1 MVLRADGWWS
11 ALTKLGTAFD
21 KLTSFRFAKGKTL
34 TPEHC
39 SDLYYFNPLAAKVC
53 SVLAEDAMREG
64 VCIRDEDGKEIDDV
78 QSRLR
83 ELDVVR
89 QLTDGAVF
97 GAVYGAGGVYLG
109 VEDGLAPD
117 QPLDVERVTAVQFL
131 RVIDRRDLAIRKW
144 YQDPLTSKFNTP
156 ELYSFV
162 QTGVGG
168 AEITGTLVHE
178 SRFILFAGT
187 RTGQR
192 EANRENAGWPFSKLQ
207 RLHDQL
213 LRVGVSW
220 DAAAQL
226 LQTSSQTVMKINGL
240 REAIASDKGAEA
252 LEKRAQLIDA
262 ARSITRS
269 LWIDSDGEEVEQ
281 LTTSLAGVGDIM
293 DRLGSMLAAASEIPV
308 TKLFGT
314 MPTGLGATGDADER
328 TWNNRVESYRE
339 QEIKPKLDLIVSCI
353 AKEVGVKGDID
364 IEFPSLDRPTE
375 AETSDIRLK
384 TAQTDQI
391 YVNAQVVL
399 PEEIAISRFGG
410 ARWSMETQLK
420 PGPRD
425 ELEFPAPPGSPD
437 PAVEQDL
444 KKQALA
450 QKAGGSA
457 ATNPKARSDEFDPS
471 QARDE
476 HGMWSAGG
484 VGGSGKLATG
494 RAVGSLRGRVRAE
507 GERAFRAKKLQ
518 SVKNKFAKARDE
530 HATAPTLK
538 TEKKLAG
545 ARDALKRRRIEV
557 GDESRER
564 AQFNPA
570 GQGARPDTTPG
581 ERESRLAAHK
591 AAHALAREAHA
602 EAPSRDTAE
611 HLERTAAAL
620 REARRGAGKS
630 VEAMAKA
637 EQAVTAYRGADVNTP
652 PLINLF
658 QSAKDEHFYGAL
670 QDLDNAGDLA
680 GARNLVIEHHTR
692 ELPAQLKAALSEG
705 SAAVRS
711 VGRYA
716 LDQLSDDLKTVG
728 GDKQPTHTKLLNRH
742 AVAQA
747 KALIERH
754 VAKVIGK

>member
-21 KLTSFRFAKGKTL
+21 KLTSFRFARSKL
-34 TPEHC
+34 LNVEEC
-39 SDLYYFNPLAAKVC
+39 SNLYYFNPLAAKVC

-64 VCIRDEDGKEIDDV
+64 VCIRDDDGAEIDDV

-144 YQDPLTSKFNTP
+144 YHDPLTSKFNTP

-168 AEITGTLVHE
+168 AEITGTLIHE
-178 SRFILFAGT
+178 SRFILFAGV

-353 AKEVGVKGDID
+353 AKEVGVSGDID

-399 PEEIAISRFGG
+399 PEEVAISRFGG

-425 ELEFPAPPGSPD
+425 ALEFPAPPGSPD

-450 QKAGGSA
+450 QKAGGGEG
-457 ATNPKARSDEFDPS
+457 TNPKARSDGFDPS

-476 HGMWSAGG
+476 HGMWSSAGAARLG
-484 VGGSGKLATG
+484 KSLERAKGFAQAAGKGHRGAPSETSAATYKGARERVRTVRKLAAHAEHGLEREGNRAQLDEATRTEALRPHKAELARAQAAHAERPSPESHKAVEAATGKLKSARKAIG
-494 RAVGSLRGRVRAE
+494 
-507 GERAFRAKKLQ
+507 Q
-518 SVKNKFAKARDE
+518 SDVPTEE
-530 HATAPTLK
+530 HATA
-538 TEKKLAG
+538 A
-545 ARDALKRRRIEV
+545 
-557 GDESRER
+557 
-564 AQFNPA
+564 
-570 GQGARPDTTPG
+570 
-581 ERESRLAAHK
+581 AAHF
-591 AAHALAREAHA
+591 AAARAAYRASGADEAHREFTA
-602 EAPSRDTAE
+602 KLGEFEQRTRDLAE
-611 HLERTAAAL
+611 HYARMGQH
-620 REARRGAGKS
+620 EA
-630 VEAMAKA
+630 AKA
-637 EQAVTAYRGADVNTP
+637 VKAQYRK
-652 PLINLF
+652 L
-658 QSAKDEHFYGAL
+658 
-670 QDLDNAGDLA
+670 
-680 GARNLVIEHHTR
+680 
-692 ELPAQLKAALSEG
+692 
-705 SAAVRS
+705 
-711 VGRYA
+711 
-716 LDQLSDDLKTVG
+716 
-728 GDKQPTHTKLLNRH
+728 TK
-742 AVAQA
+742 
-747 KALIERH
+747 
-754 VAKVIGK
+754 